1 MRTLLF
7 ALAAAF
13 AFAAPAYAACDL
25 TPVIGARADARPSQD
40 LMITLEIHN
49 RGDTNCPGTIEAPP
63 GASYMVDIFL
73 STDRNAP
80 STWAIYDATWRE
92 DVLLRGGR
100 VSRTY
105 SVGPGVNVRYGA
117 PSYEIGPFTLPSGIP
132 PGNYFLCA
140 GVDLGNRVAESD
152 ERNNVAC
159 NPIRI
164 LPLLTIDPRRVPRQP
179 LPQPIPIPQPH

>member
-1 MRTLLF
+1 MRSILI
-7 ALAAAF
+7 ALAATF
-13 AFAAPAYAACDL
+13 AFASPAFAACDL
-25 TPVIGARADARPSQD
+25 TPVIGARADARSGQA
-40 LMITLEIHN
+40 LMITLAIAN
-49 RGDTNCPGTIEAPP
+49 NGDTNCPGSIEAPP

-80 STWAIYDATWRE
+80 SSWAVYNANWRE

-105 SVGPGVNVRYGA
+105 SVGPGVTARYGA
-117 PSYEIGPFTLPSGIP
+117 PRYEIGPFMLPAGIP
-132 PGNYFLCA
+132 AGAYFLCA
-140 GVDLGNRVAESD
+140 GVDLGNRVAESN

-164 LPLLTIDPRRVPRQP
+164 LPSLSIDPRRLPQPQP
-179 LPQPIPIPQPH
+179 LPQPIP